1 MSQRLA
7 ELQRQRALLQEHMDW
22 LEREITAEQLRSTE
36 TTPVPIR
43 PPDVEPTAPAH
54 ASPTPSANPAVAR
67 AGAATTVATAAD
79 TTIATTINVVAPAPL
94 TSPPRPGA
102 GPLHGHGPE
111 EILDQYR
118 IAPDTLRN
126 DIRKG
131 CFLYFALAFVLL
143 TIGVGAL
150 WMLFRF

>member
-7 ELQRQRALLQEHMDW
+7 ELQRQRALLQEHLDW
-22 LEREITAEQLRSTE
+22 LEREIAAEQLRSTE
-36 TTPVPIR
+36 PTSAPVSSPG
-43 PPDVEPTAPAH
+43 VEPTAPAEP
-54 ASPTPSANPAVAR
+54 SPTPSAMPAAPA
-67 AGAATTVATAAD
+67 AGTATTVATAAD

-94 TSPPRPGA
+94 TAPSRPIA
-102 GPLHGHGPE
+102 GSLHGPD

-143 TIGVGAL
+143 AIGVGAL
-150 WMLFRF
+150 WVLFRV

>member
-7 ELQRQRALLQEHMDW
+7 ELQRQRALLMEHLGW
-22 LEREITAEQLRSTE
+22 LEREIAAEQVRSTE
-36 TTPVPIR
+36 PSTFAVR
-43 PPDVEPTAPAH
+43 PPDVEPAAPAQ
-54 ASPTPSANPAVAR
+54 ASPTPSAIPAVAP
-67 AGAATTVATAAD
+67 ANAATTVATAAD

-94 TSPPRPGA
+94 TSPPRAGA
-102 GPLHGHGPE
+102 GSLHGPE

-143 TIGVGAL
+143 AIGIGAL
-150 WMLFRF
+150 WALFRA